1 MLKAVA
7 RAFAPYAARQQTS
20 ALYHIPPVATN
31 FSTIMNSGA
40 SINPVMPF
48 GTVMSWRSAVF
59 RGSFRSG
66 SHYDNDSMIN
76 AKNPDL
82 PKDPVLAD
90 IACRIFGTSPTS
102 NPHARSVRKLLMK
115 PLIGESVMSYYPKYP
130 RHNTLGYIDSQ
141 RVRAE
146 EKLERLKRRGK
157 GPPKKGQGKRA
168 QKKK

>member
-1 MLKAVA
+1 MLKAAA
-7 RAFAPYAARQQTS
+7 RAFAPFAARQQTS
-20 ALYHIPPVATN
+20 ALNRVPVVTS
-31 FSTIMNSGA
+31 FSTVLKTGA
-40 SINPVMPF
+40 GMNPVMPF

-115 PLIGESVMSYYPKYP
+115 PLIGEAIMSYYPKYP
-130 RHNTLGYIDSQ
+130 KHNTLGYIDSH